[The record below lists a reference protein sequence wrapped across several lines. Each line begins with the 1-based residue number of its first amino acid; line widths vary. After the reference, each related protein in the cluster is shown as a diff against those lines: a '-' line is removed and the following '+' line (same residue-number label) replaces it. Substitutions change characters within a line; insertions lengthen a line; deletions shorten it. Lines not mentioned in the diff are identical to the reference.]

1 MDWFWGLNL
10 IHAFDFYLI
19 FTFLI
24 STARRIGQY
33 QTVGRLVLAGP
44 KRWPH
49 LLKLVTEHR
58 TLFLTWS
65 TVLPAVLALVVSLL
79 QLWASRLVWPEAGRP
94 PHGLTVGMATHY
106 WLAGLFLLPW
116 GLAMV
121 AVDVYAILVVGEID
135 HSEMEKYFDQA
146 EFWLKSPTAAV
157 VRVVTFGYV
166 NPRRMVHEEVRKA
179 LLGASQLLN
188 FNLWWVVGQIGLR
201 VSFGLALWLTWW
213 LSG

>member
-1 MDWFWGLNL
+1 
-10 IHAFDFYLI
+10 
-19 FTFLI
+19 
-24 STARRIGQY
+24 
-33 QTVGRLVLAGP
+33 
-44 KRWPH
+44 
-49 LLKLVTEHR
+49 
-58 TLFLTWS
+58 
-65 TVLPAVLALVVSLL
+65 
-79 QLWASRLVWPEAGRP
+79 
-94 PHGLTVGMATHY
+94 
-106 WLAGLFLLPW
+106 
-116 GLAMV
+116 MV
-121 AVDVYAILVVGEID
+121 AVDVYTILVVGEID
-135 HSEMEKYFDQA
+135 HPEMEKYFDQA